1 MMMDSKPLRFI
12 AHQAFFSAVRS
23 RDLESLKRLVDE
35 LTRDQSGHGSSLS
48 DLMSLQNDDG
58 ETALYVAAESNMEDV
73 FGYLL
78 GFCDIRAMKIR
89 SKSDMDVFQVAAKRG
104 HLGN

>member
-12 AHQAFFSAVRS
+12 AHQDFFSAVRS
-23 RDLESLKRLVDE
+23 GDLERLKRLVDE
-35 LTRDQSGHGSSLS
+35 LTRDQPGDGSSLS

-58 ETALYVAAESNMEDV
+58 ETALYVAAESNLEDV

-78 GFCDIRAMKIR
+78 SFCDIHSVKIR